1 MVTQLRVVT
10 LNVWNTRGDAAAR
23 TALINAE
30 LRRLEPDLVALQ
42 EVLPEQLPG
51 LIEGTGLHGT
61 HQSQTSATAPP
72 YVDRYGGTAIATRQ
86 PHRVAEVLDQ
96 RGPNAPDVPWLTLAA
111 LVPVRPTQS
120 AVPGIAQP
128 ELGDILFIAP
138 TTSFRL
144 DAEAERERQVLAL
157 TDLEARHRTALPTI
171 MAGDFN
177 ADSDASSIRYLTGR
191 QSLSGRGTHFHDAWE
206 VAGSGPGHTWSV
218 DNPLAAEDI
227 ETLVRQPGHRRRLDY
242 VFIGSPHTHPL
253 AFARVRRTRLAFDK
267 APDGVWASDHYGVVA
282 DLEVGWMGSSS
293 VTPASAT

>member
-10 LNVWNTRGDAAAR
+10 LNVWNTRGDAASR

-51 LIEGTGLHGT
+51 LIDGTGLHGT

-72 YVDRYGGTAIATRQ
+72 HVDRYGGTAIATRQ
-86 PHRVAEVLDQ
+86 PHRVVEVLDQ

-111 LVPVRPTQS
+111 HVPVEPVGSQ
-120 AVPGIAQP
+120 AGPG
-128 ELGDILFIAP
+128 DVLFLAP

-157 TDLEARHRTALPTI
+157 TDLEARHRTALPTV

-191 QSLSGRGTHFHDAWE
+191 QSLSGRSTHFHDAWE
-206 VAGSGPGHTWSV
+206 VAGSGPGDTWSA
-218 DNPLAAEDI
+218 DNPLATEDI
-227 ETLVRQPGHRRRLDY
+227 EALVRQPDHRRRLDY
-242 VFIGSPHTHPL
+242 VFVGSPHAHPL
-253 AFARVRRTRLAFDK
+253 AFARVRGTRLAFDE
-267 APDGVWASDHYGVVA
+267 PSDGVWASDHYGVVA
-282 DLEVGWMGSSS
+282 DLEVGWISGEFANS
-293 VTPASAT
+293 